1 MARRQLKGARILI
14 TGASSG
20 IGRAL
25 CVRLCKHGACVLAT
39 ARREDRL
46 VRLQVDCA
54 ELPGTLQIIAGD
66 LTLDSH
72 REAILQW
79 VDSQWGG
86 IDVLVNNAGVGAIG
100 RFDEATQDRLRQ
112 VMEVDFFAPVELTR
126 LCLPWLRKG
135 NRAAILNVGSVLAHR
150 AVPNKSEYCAAK
162 FAIRGWS
169 ESLRVELAKE
179 GIDVLMLSPS
189 TTRSEFFDS
198 LVDTNPQEKSRSV
211 GSMSSDRVAQL
222 AVSALVRSKREMI
235 LSVGGRALVWAGRL
249 FPRLTD
255 RLLSRFA

>member
-1 MARRQLKGARILI
+1 MARRQLKGARILV

-86 IDVLVNNAGVGAIG
+86 IDVLVNNAGIGAIG

-211 GSMSSDRVAQL
+211 GIMSSDRVAQL

>member
-1 MARRQLKGARILI
+1 MARRQLKGARILV

-46 VRLQVDCA
+46 VRLQADCA
-54 ELPGTLQIIAGD
+54 ELPGTLQFIAGD

-135 NRAAILNVGSVLAHR
+135 NCAAILNVGSVLAHR

-211 GSMSSDRVAQL
+211 GSMSADRVAQL

>member
-1 MARRQLKGARILI
+1 MARRQLKGARILV

>member
-1 MARRQLKGARILI
+1 MARRQLKGARILV

-86 IDVLVNNAGVGAIG
+86 IDVLVNNAGIGAIG

>member
-1 MARRQLKGARILI
+1 MARRQLKGARILV

-46 VRLQVDCA
+46 VRLQADCA

>member
-46 VRLQVDCA
+46 VRLQADCA

>member
-1 MARRQLKGARILI
+1 MARRQLKGARILV

-46 VRLQVDCA
+46 VRLQADCA
-54 ELPGTLQIIAGD
+54 ELPGTLQFIAGD

-100 RFDEATQDRLRQ
+100 RFNEATQDRLRQ

-135 NRAAILNVGSVLAHR
+135 NCAAILNVGSVLAHR

-162 FAIRGWS
+162 FALRGWS

-235 LSVGGRALVWAGRL
+235 LSLGGRALVWAGRL

>member
-1 MARRQLKGARILI
+1 MARRQLKGARILV

-211 GSMSSDRVAQL
+211 GIMSSDRVAQL

>member
-1 MARRQLKGARILI
+1 MARRQLKGARILV

-46 VRLQVDCA
+46 VRLQADCA
-54 ELPGTLQIIAGD
+54 ELPGTLQFIAGD

-222 AVSALVRSKREMI
+222 AVSVLVRSKREMI

>member
-1 MARRQLKGARILI
+1 MARRQLKGARILV

-46 VRLQVDCA
+46 VRLQADCA

-222 AVSALVRSKREMI
+222 AVSVLVRSKREMI